1 MGYYIAYFS
10 EFLKRYVQVI
20 TENFTKFTTLRI
32 SDTYMLSK
40 ISTEN
45 WVAQWGPSVGQVKV
59 VIIQGEVC
67 CPSEKENRLNLQEPT
82 RRLSKKR
89 YIVDDV
95 APRLEICMI

>member
-1 MGYYIAYFS
+1 MEKILEKSGNFVS
-10 EFLKRYVQVI
+10 PEKWEPCVI
-20 TENFTKFTTLRI
+20 TENCTKFTTLRI

-40 ISTEN
+40 TSTES
-45 WVAQWGPSVGQVKV
+45 WVAQWGPSVGQVEV

-82 RRLSKKR
+82 RRLSKNR

-95 APRLEICMI
+95 ALD